1 MIVSWNTTNACNLKC
16 AHCYRDAGAK
26 AADELSTAEAKKML
40 GEIARAGFKI
50 MIFSGGEPLMRS
62 DILELVEFA
71 ASQGMRPVFGTN
83 GTLITPEMARAL
95 KAAGTMGVGISLD
108 SLNPAKHDRLRGE
121 AGAWEG
127 AVRGMEN
134 CRVAH
139 LAFQV
144 HTTVMDWNADELEAM
159 TDFAV
164 QKGAV
169 AHHFFFLVP
178 TGRAATIEE
187 ESLRAE
193 QYEAVLTR

>member
-95 KAAGTMGVGISLD
+95 NAAGTMGVGISPV
-108 SLNPAKHDRLRGE
+108 SLATAKQERLRGE
-121 AGAWEG
+121 AGALEG
-127 AVRGMEN
+127 GAGGMEK
-134 CRVAH
+134 CRAAH
-139 LAFQV
+139 LSS
-144 HTTVMDWNADELEAM
+144 
-159 TDFAV
+159 
-164 QKGAV
+164 
-169 AHHFFFLVP
+169 LVP
-178 TGRAATIEE
+178 PTGMAW
-187 ESLRAE
+187 
-193 QYEAVLTR
+193 

>member
-108 SLNPAKHDRLRGE
+108 SLD
-121 AGAWEG
+121 
-127 AVRGMEN
+127 
-134 CRVAH
+134 
-139 LAFQV
+139 
-144 HTTVMDWNADELEAM
+144 
-159 TDFAV
+159 
-164 QKGAV
+164 
-169 AHHFFFLVP
+169 
-178 TGRAATIEE
+178 
-187 ESLRAE
+187 
-193 QYEAVLTR
+193 